1 MCGIIAVLRR
11 PSDRKVPTAERIT
24 APLVGAVD
32 LLARVELD
40 LLGAAAD
47 LLDEADRLLGGVP
60 GLLALDRDPTL
71 VGRINEVLAPVPAHL
86 PVWRPRSPDLRTLR
100 RPTRR

>member
-47 LLDEADRLLGGVP
+47 LLDEADRLLGGEQDGEAGVT
-60 GLLALDRDPTL
+60 G
-71 VGRINEVLAPVPAHL
+71 N
-86 PVWRPRSPDLRTLR
+86 RPILS
-100 RPTRR
+100 